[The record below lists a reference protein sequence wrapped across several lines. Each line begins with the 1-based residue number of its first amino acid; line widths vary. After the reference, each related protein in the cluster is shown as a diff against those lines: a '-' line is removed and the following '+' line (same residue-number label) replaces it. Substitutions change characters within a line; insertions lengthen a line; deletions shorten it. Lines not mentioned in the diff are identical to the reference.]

1 MEGFSI
7 LGLNLPFFVII
18 TLLFSYLIWSKFLNK
33 NKLKINDINN
43 ILDIFTIFTFL
54 TVILI
59 SIILLF
65 IGIYIIILSTMLRY
79 ILLDFIFI
87 LPFILLSILICY
99 LTVNGVLFKI
109 NFFKEILNKLFVKI
123 MIVCIIFISIA
134 GFLSIPIVKEG
145 KPIYENYEINNP
157 DTYFGEAYLKVK
169 IPIDIKTFGIFNSIA
184 PLIPIR
190 YGYYD
195 ISTEGKAGNNFN
207 INLNSTKGIIPL
219 IKSFEGAKTFKDEG
233 FGFSNVI
240 IDESKR
246 LIVLKFDE
254 KNIKNKNIKQIILEG
269 YIKKNMSELDYLY
282 EDNSRYGEVCNEKEC
297 NLKININN
305 SLNLPVYQY
314 EDESLILFDY
324 SKIENKSN
332 CKFNEVTYD
341 FNPKNNIRVN
351 PSCDGNSC
359 EIRGWDTN
367 LKKEVFFI
375 NLYIDGKVVKSSHI
389 WMNIPIN
396 VNANFN

>member
-1 MEGFSI
+1 MKLTFKLS
-7 LGLNLPFFVII
+7 LAGLRRFFLV
-18 TLLFSYLIWSKFLNK
+18 LLIVFVSGSVGYLIGNK
-33 NKLKINDINN
+33 NFRPNSKESVRIDR
-43 ILDIFTIFTFL
+43 
-54 TVILI
+54 TVPADKPLEF
-59 SIILLF
+59 SLF
-65 IGIYIIILSTMLRY
+65 WQVW
-79 ILLDFIFI
+79 DD
-87 LPFILLSILICY
+87 
-99 LTVNGVLFKI
+99 
-109 NFFKEILNKLFVKI
+109 LNRLYV
-123 MIVCIIFISIA
+123 
-134 GFLSIPIVKEG
+134 
-145 KPIYENYEINNP
+145 
-157 DTYFGEAYLKVK
+157 D
-169 IPIDIKTFGIFNSIA
+169 
-184 PLIPIR
+184 R
-190 YGYYD
+190 
-195 ISTEGKAGNNFN
+195 

-396 VNANFN
+396 VNANFNLVC